1 VAEAC
6 TGPSPPEFETTRVA
20 AWPGQADVER
30 SLGRA
35 TDGWATLPDRYESGS
50 PQALA
55 ADALMRLRRL
65 EHEAGR
71 GGPIEL
77 DRQIRELIAIE
88 NELERRLGEL
98 LCAMSERRAWNAL
111 MFAGVRHYG
120 EQRLGMSRATT
131 ERRARLA
138 RALKR
143 RPLLRAAYESGR
155 VGLDATLLVVQ
166 ILGSGT
172 VGEEVE
178 RAWVDHAARLTIKRL
193 RDEARALGRLEP
205 DAGSGLDAPR
215 PMTDEAWHD
224 SLAFA
229 PGELRGRVL
238 ACGVRAVEAS
248 GSIDV
253 FLGLRLPVDL
263 AVGFG
268 AAIEAARRHVKSHA
282 ARGVDGP
289 AGTEREMARGVA
301 ATVGTDCDEPPSH
314 RAARDLLARGRG
326 VPAWVGLLALLEDFV
341 MTWDDPK
348 GAPRRRADKVYS
360 RDGYR
365 CTAPCCTSR
374 SKLESHHPEYRSRGG
389 DVKALWNQ
397 TVLCQFHHRRGEH
410 GGLASVR
417 GKAPLGLVWR
427 LGREDLGIGVWYRN
441 EAKLAAPATA

>member
-1 VAEAC
+1 
-6 TGPSPPEFETTRVA
+6 
-20 AWPGQADVER
+20 
-30 SLGRA
+30 
-35 TDGWATLPDRYESGS
+35 
-50 PQALA
+50 
-55 ADALMRLRRL
+55 
-65 EHEAGR
+65 
-71 GGPIEL
+71 
-77 DRQIRELIAIE
+77 
-88 NELERRLGEL
+88 
-98 LCAMSERRAWNAL
+98 
-111 MFAGVRHYG
+111 
-120 EQRLGMSRATT
+120 
-131 ERRARLA
+131 
-138 RALKR
+138 
-143 RPLLRAAYESGR
+143 LLRAAYESGR
-155 VGLDATLLVVQ
+155 VGLDAALLVVQ

-178 RAWVDHAARLTIKRL
+178 RVWVEHAARLTIKRL

-205 DAGSGLDAPR
+205 DAGGGLNEPR
-215 PMTDEAWHD
+215 PMTDKAWHD
-224 SLAFA
+224 SLGFA
-229 PGELRGRVL
+229 AGELRARVL

-253 FLGLRLPVDL
+253 FLRLRLPVDL

-282 ARGVDGP
+282 ARGVDAP
-289 AGTEREMARGVA
+289 AGTGREMAREVD
-301 ATVGTDCDEPPSH
+301 ATVATDFDEPPSH

-427 LGREDLGIGVWYRN
+427 LGRKDLGIGVWYRN